1 MSESCGGKR
10 MAAAFSV
17 ATSEPS
23 QMGVY
28 NEINDSTEE
37 CEVAGKSD
45 LIIPPQGGVLR
56 NLILRV
62 RLILR
67 LLGDRRVSP
76 WLKIIPV
83 LGLLYL
89 ISPLDLIPDIALPVL
104 GELDDAAVLWLTNY
118 LFVELC
124 PPAIVEEHVAAL
136 VNRRAP
142 APTDDVVDAESVE
155 VTEAND

>member
-1 MSESCGGKR
+1 VADKR
-10 MAAAFSV
+10 
-17 ATSEPS
+17 
-23 QMGVY
+23 
-28 NEINDSTEE
+28 
-37 CEVAGKSD
+37 D
-45 LIIPPQGGVLR
+45 LIVPTQGGVLR
-56 NLILRV
+56 NVILRV

-89 ISPLDLIPDIALPVL
+89 ISPLDLIPDIALPVI

-124 PPAIVEEHVAAL
+124 PPAIVQEHVAAL
-136 VNRRAP
+136 VHRGAP
-142 APTDDVVDAESVE
+142 APADDVVDAEAVE
-155 VTEAND
+155 VTESND